1 MKNKV
6 LSLFDYVLIIDIICL
21 ITLGVIFIYSSSINS
36 FGQFFGERKTE
47 YIKQI
52 IWGSVGLLLMIA
64 FTIYDYRRLQK
75 FSIYLYIILII
86 LLFLTRIFGVK
97 VNGAVSWLG
106 IGGLGIQPSEIGKIF
121 FILFLAYY
129 FDNSR
134 NQNQLKRFII
144 SLGILLLPMGLIL
157 IQPDMGTASVY
168 LAIFVI
174 IAFIADVPL
183 LYLIY
188 LLAFGILSVILAVIP
203 QWNIS
208 IAESPHKIVN
218 LLTNF
223 NYRFLLI
230 AITGIIAICGVIL
243 RRFFHGPKYIF
254 WISYVFS
261 IISLALIFSLAFD
274 KILKDYQKM
283 RLVIFLDP
291 YKDAQGTGWNTIHSI
306 TAIGAGGGFG
316 QGFLNG
322 SQSHGRFLPQRST
335 DFIFSIL
342 SEESGFFGGCIVFIL
357 YFIILI
363 KCLFCMKNSHNY
375 YGTYIASGIFGFFA
389 FHFFV
394 NIGMV
399 MGIMPI
405 TGIPLIFLSYGGSSI
420 LTGLC
425 CIGILMSINGRRKE
439 IV

>member
-1 MKNKV
+1 MKNKI
-6 LSLFDYVLIIDIICL
+6 LSRFDFLLIIDIICL
-21 ITLGVIFIYSSSINS
+21 ITLGVLFIYSSSINS
-36 FGQFFGERKTE
+36 FGEFFGDRKTE

-52 IWGSVGLLLMIA
+52 IWGSVGLVLMIG

-75 FSIYLYIILII
+75 FSFYLYITLVLLLI
-86 LLFLTRIFGVK
+86 LTRLFGSK
-97 VNGAVSWLG
+97 VNGAVSWIG

-121 FILFLAYY
+121 FILFLANY
-129 FDNSR
+129 FEISR
-134 NQNQLKRFII
+134 NQNQLKRFCISII
-144 SLGILLLPMGLIL
+144 IMLIPMGLIL

-168 LAIFVI
+168 LAIFI
-174 IAFIADVPL
+174 IVCFMADIPI
-183 LYLIY
+183 IY
-188 LLAFGILSVILAVIP
+188 ISYVLAFGVLSVVLAVIP
-203 QWNIS
+203 QWNEK
-208 IAESPHKIVN
+208 IANTSHKIVS
-218 LLTNF
+218 LLTNL
-223 NYRFLLI
+223 NYRI
-230 AITGIIAICGVIL
+230 IIIVITGTISITGIVL

-261 IISLALIFSLAFD
+261 IISLSFIFSYFFD
-274 KILKDYQKM
+274 MILKDYQKM
-283 RLVIFLDP
+283 RLVIFLNP

-306 TAIGAGGGFG
+306 TAIGAGGLFG

-342 SEESGFFGGCIVFIL
+342 SEEIGLLGGCIVFAL
-357 YFIILI
+357 YFVIFI
-363 KCLFCMKNSHNY
+363 KCLLCMKRSHNY
-375 YGTYIASGIFGFFA
+375 FGTYIASGIFGMFS

-425 CIGILMSINGRRKE
+425 CIGILMSISGRRNE